1 MHLRNVLLIGGSG
14 FIGSAIAARLSGA
27 GVNVLVPTRR
37 RERAKP
43 LILLPT
49 VEVVEAQV
57 NDEAQLAQLV
67 QGMDAVINLVGVL
80 HGSHGRQGEPY
91 GPQFKQAHVDLPRK
105 IAQACVKAG
114 VPRLVHISA
123 LGARADAAAMYLRS
137 KAAGE
142 AALLEFKDRIALT
155 ILRPSVCFGPDDK
168 FLNLFARLQAMML
181 FFPLG
186 RAEAKLQ
193 PVYVE
198 DVAQAAINVL
208 ANPATFGQAYDIAGP
223 KAYTLKELVQYAG
236 VMSGHPRL
244 VMALPEPL
252 AYLQAWMMEFLPN
265 PPLSRDNLDAVKVDN
280 LMAGKVAPELG
291 ITPVALET
299 IGPMYLSHQTPRDR
313 YMQLRDHAGR

>member
-14 FIGSAIAARLSGA
+14 FVGSAIAARLSGA

-37 RERAKP
+37 RERAKA

-57 NDEAQLAQLV
+57 HDEAQLAQLV
-67 QGMDAVINLVGVL
+67 RGMDAVINLVGVL
-80 HGSHGRQGEPY
+80 HGGRGRQGEPY

-105 IAQACVKAG
+105 IAQACVNAG
-114 VPRLVHISA
+114 VPRLVHVSA
-123 LGARADAAAMYLRS
+123 LGARADAPAMYLRS

-142 AALLEFKDRIALT
+142 AALMEFKDRLALT

-168 FLNLFARLQAMML
+168 FLNLFAHLQAMML

-236 VMSGHPRL
+236 SLSGHPRL
-244 VMALPEPL
+244 VVGLPEPL
-252 AYLQAWMMEFLPN
+252 AYLQAWMMEWLPN
-265 PPLSRDNLDAVKVDN
+265 PPLSRDNLDAIKVDN
-280 LMAGKVAPELG
+280 LMAGEVSPELG

-299 IGPMYLSHQTPRDR
+299 IGPMYLSHQTPRER

>member
-37 RERAKP
+37 RERAKA

-57 NDEAQLAQLV
+57 HDEAQLAQLV
-67 QGMDAVINLVGVL
+67 RGMDAVINLVGVL
-80 HGSHGRQGEPY
+80 HGSRGRHGEPY

-105 IAQACVKAG
+105 IAQACVNAG
-114 VPRLVHISA
+114 VPRLVHVSA
-123 LGARADAAAMYLRS
+123 LGARADAPAMYLRS

-142 AALLEFKDRIALT
+142 AALMEFKDRLALT
-155 ILRPSVCFGPDDK
+155 ILRPSVCFGPDDQ
-168 FLNLFARLQAMML
+168 FLNLFAHLQAMML

-208 ANPATFGQAYDIAGP
+208 TNPATFGQAYDIAGP
-223 KAYTLKELVQYAG
+223 RVYTLKELVQYAG
-236 VMSGHPRL
+236 AQSGHPRL
-244 VMALPEPL
+244 VVALPEPL
-252 AYLQAWMMEFLPN
+252 AYLQAWMMEWLPN

-280 LMAGKVAPELG
+280 IMAGKVAPELG